1 MTTQNAKIK
10 FLVAYFTEGGRLGT
24 VSKYGLFYLLSF
36 PGVYSFKERLREGL
50 VLLSKVFRII
60 SLQRTRTLSGKVQ
73 AHEIGGHQTEDQ
85 NQIRTSSS

>member
-24 VSKYGLFYLLSF
+24 VSKYGLFYLLNF
-36 PGVYSFKERLREGL
+36 LGVYSFKERLTEGL
-50 VLLSKVFRII
+50 VLLSEDFGII
-60 SLQRTRTLSGKVQ
+60 SLSGKVQ